1 YEKLTYMVA
10 SARKQY
16 DEGLE
21 EYKEAL
27 ITFNEEIEKADIEI
41 RKAEQEIADLPNA
54 KWTILDRDSHYSSYM
69 YDGSCTQ
76 MQAIGYAMPVM
87 FFLVA
92 ALVCLTTM
100 KRLVDE
106 QRGQIGIFV
115 ALGFSNRQIIGKYI
129 TYALLASLAGGI
141 PGIILGQIIFPTVIY
156 RTWRLM
162 YYLPD
167 MQMFFPLKYV
177 LVCLLSFVVLM
188 CSVTALVVNGVL
200 KESPAT
206 LMRPKAPKNGSK
218 ILLEKL
224 TFIWDRI
231 SFTSKVTARN
241 LFRYKARF
249 LMTVLGVA
257 GCTGLLVIGWGI
269 KDSISDV
276 VSIQFSD
283 IFNYNYQISLEN
295 SHNLDENIAV
305 LNKNL
310 GNDVVASYMTY
321 TTKVYMEKDDDTA
334 QAIVID
340 PRDAFLIF
348 RLRDKKDH
356 TEFRLSNE
364 GIIVSNKF
372 AINNGLKKG
381 DMVTIE
387 SRNGLT
393 AQVKISGICEMY
405 FQHYVFISNSL
416 YQNLF
421 DETISNTTIAVK
433 TDDHEALLEDC
444 RQLEDF
450 ISVYDFSAMIDQFET
465 MIKALNLIIAVIIV
479 TAGSLAFVVL
489 VNLTQVNISERVRE
503 IATIKVLG
511 FNDHEINLY
520 IFKEILLLT
529 LIGGLCG
536 LPLGVLEHHYIMNV
550 INMEMIMFGMNIRFL
565 SFLYAFLVTFVFT
578 LIVLLFMRKPLRDVD
593 MVESL
598 KSVE

>member
-1 YEKLTYMVA
+1 
-10 SARKQY
+10 
-16 DEGLE
+16 
-21 EYKEAL
+21 
-27 ITFNEEIEKADIEI
+27 
-41 RKAEQEIADLPNA
+41 
-54 KWTILDRDSHYSSYM
+54 
-69 YDGSCTQ
+69 
-76 MQAIGYAMPVM
+76 
-87 FFLVA
+87 
-92 ALVCLTTM
+92 
-100 KRLVDE
+100 
-106 QRGQIGIFV
+106 
-115 ALGFSNRQIIGKYI
+115 
-129 TYALLASLAGGI
+129 I

-295 SHNLDENIAV
+295 SHNLDENIAI

-387 SRNGLT
+387 SKNGLK

>member
-1 YEKLTYMVA
+1 
-10 SARKQY
+10 
-16 DEGLE
+16 
-21 EYKEAL
+21 
-27 ITFNEEIEKADIEI
+27 
-41 RKAEQEIADLPNA
+41 
-54 KWTILDRDSHYSSYM
+54 
-69 YDGSCTQ
+69 
-76 MQAIGYAMPVM
+76 
-87 FFLVA
+87 
-92 ALVCLTTM
+92 
-100 KRLVDE
+100 
-106 QRGQIGIFV
+106 
-115 ALGFSNRQIIGKYI
+115 
-129 TYALLASLAGGI
+129 
-141 PGIILGQIIFPTVIY
+141 
-156 RTWRLM
+156 
-162 YYLPD
+162 
-167 MQMFFPLKYV
+167 
-177 LVCLLSFVVLM
+177 
-188 CSVTALVVNGVL
+188 
-200 KESPAT
+200 
-206 LMRPKAPKNGSK
+206 
-218 ILLEKL
+218 
-224 TFIWDRI
+224 
-231 SFTSKVTARN
+231 
-241 LFRYKARF
+241 
-249 LMTVLGVA
+249 
-257 GCTGLLVIGWGI
+257 
-269 KDSISDV
+269 
-276 VSIQFSD
+276 
-283 IFNYNYQISLEN
+283 
-295 SHNLDENIAV
+295 
-305 LNKNL
+305 
-310 GNDVVASYMTY
+310 MTY

-372 AINNGLKKG
+372 AINNDLKKG

-387 SRNGLT
+387 SRNGLK

-444 RQLEDF
+444 RKLEDF